1 VSALSEVFN
10 IEKDAGNYMRAIA
23 ALGNLSYQD
32 EDAADLVK
40 SIGIHI
46 DTSKLEGGDEK
57 TINTIKEI
65 AKEIG
70 LN

>member
-1 VSALSEVFN
+1 
-10 IEKDAGNYMRAIA
+10 
-23 ALGNLSYQD
+23 
-32 EDAADLVK
+32 LVRG
-40 SIGIHI
+40 IGIKI

-57 TINTIKEI
+57 TINTIKES